1 MSQVTINN
9 IALAFK
15 LYFNQTL
22 NHWSECLVLL
32 DPATGRVID
41 TDNLNKNAAKRTVIK
56 NGVKRNRVAN
66 RRSDYI
72 SPSGVP
78 LYKLRKRNP
87 FGFGGWWLILK
98 YKMLI
103 FIMKGDLLSLFHVL
117 SIYNHQHKVI
127 IRVLWRQ
134 RQHSCCCGNF
144 LFSPG

>member
-1 MSQVTINN
+1 MELTPDNMNTLLSLLFLISFLIHVSGNNQQLN

-15 LYFNQTL
+15 LYFYQTFYD
-22 NHWSECLVLL
+22 WSECLVLL

-41 TDNLNKNAAKRTVIK
+41 TDNLNKNAAKGTVIK

-87 FGFGGWWLILK
+87 FGFGG
-98 YKMLI
+98 
-103 FIMKGDLLSLFHVL
+103 
-117 SIYNHQHKVI
+117 
-127 IRVLWRQ
+127 
-134 RQHSCCCGNF
+134 
-144 LFSPG
+144 

>member
-1 MSQVTINN
+1 MGSCV
-9 IALAFK
+9 LATAERRSPVE
-15 LYFNQTL
+15 LTPDNMNTL
-22 NHWSECLVLL
+22 LSLLFLISFFIHVSECLVLL

-87 FGFGGWWLILK
+87 FGFGG
-98 YKMLI
+98 
-103 FIMKGDLLSLFHVL
+103 
-117 SIYNHQHKVI
+117 
-127 IRVLWRQ
+127 
-134 RQHSCCCGNF
+134 
-144 LFSPG
+144 